1 MTLEN
6 NEKVKKI
13 VKEAIPYLIIII
25 AVVLIRSFIVTPI
38 KVDGQSMYS
47 TLNNGDILIL
57 KKYDKTYDRFDV
69 VVFNNG
75 SDRLIK
81 RIIALPGEKVEYKKN
96 KLYINGKYIKEPFLK
111 NNQKTYDFNLEELGY
126 KKVPK
131 NSYFV
136 LGDNRTNSADSRV
149 LGTIE
154 KNRIQ
159 GTTNFTIFPFNKIG
173 KF

>member
-81 RIIALPGEKVEYKKN
+81 RIIALPGEKVEYKK
-96 KLYINGKYIKEPFLK
+96 K
-111 NNQKTYDFNLEELGY
+111 
-126 KKVPK
+126 
-131 NSYFV
+131 
-136 LGDNRTNSADSRV
+136 
-149 LGTIE
+149 
-154 KNRIQ
+154 
-159 GTTNFTIFPFNKIG
+159 
-173 KF
+173 

>member
-1 MTLEN
+1 MPCQ
-6 NEKVKKI
+6 EKKSNI
-13 VKEAIPYLIIII
+13 
-25 AVVLIRSFIVTPI
+25 
-38 KVDGQSMYS
+38 
-47 TLNNGDILIL
+47 
-57 KKYDKTYDRFDV
+57 
-69 VVFNNG
+69 
-75 SDRLIK
+75 
-81 RIIALPGEKVEYKKN
+81 KKN